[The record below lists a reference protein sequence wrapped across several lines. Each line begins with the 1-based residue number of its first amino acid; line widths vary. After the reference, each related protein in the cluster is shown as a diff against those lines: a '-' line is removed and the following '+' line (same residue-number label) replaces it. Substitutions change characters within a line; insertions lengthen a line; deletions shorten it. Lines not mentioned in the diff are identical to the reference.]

1 MSSKFLK
8 IYGWDYLFEFKSN
21 MFNVTH
27 NVTPKDGGYG
37 RDIHATFPND
47 YFKKKTI
54 PELYEE
60 IGNYMI
66 KPSSKF
72 FDKEKEI
79 KELYS

>member
-1 MSSKFLK
+1 MEEIFMPHFQM
-8 IYGWDYLFEFKSN
+8 I
-21 MFNVTH
+21 
-27 NVTPKDGGYG
+27 
-37 RDIHATFPND
+37 
-47 YFKKKTI
+47 FKKKTI

-66 KPSSKF
+66 KQSSKF